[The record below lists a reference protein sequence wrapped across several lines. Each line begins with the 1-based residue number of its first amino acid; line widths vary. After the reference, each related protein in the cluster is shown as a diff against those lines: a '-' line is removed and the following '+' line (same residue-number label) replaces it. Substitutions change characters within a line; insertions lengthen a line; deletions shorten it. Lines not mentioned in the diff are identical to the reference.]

1 MIVLAA
7 LSRDGVVGRD
17 GALPWEVPEERQQSL
32 AFLEGKTVLLGRRGF
47 ELLGSQLRNAHTLVL
62 SSTGLAGVEPPPNTE
77 VFADFDSALVRGIQL
92 GKPMVCAGGASLF
105 DQAVPLADKL
115 YLSYVEGDFEGD
127 AHFPTFDPADWRE
140 ERRRSHQRFEFVVL
154 ARR

>member
-17 GALPWEVPEERQQSL
+17 GGLPWEIPEERQQSL

-47 ELLGSQLRNAHTLVL
+47 ELFGSQLRNTHTLVL
-62 SSTGLAGVEPPPNTE
+62 STTGLKDGALPANTE
-77 VFADFDSALVRGIQL
+77 VFADLDDALVRGIQL
-92 GKPMVCAGGASLF
+92 GKPLVCAGGASLF
-105 DQAVPLADKL
+105 EQTVPLADKL
-115 YLSYVEGDFEGD
+115 YLSYVGGEFEGD
-127 AHFPTFDPADWRE
+127 AHFPTLEPGDWHE
-140 ERRRSHQRFEFVVL
+140 ERRRNHQRFEFVVL